1 GGQAPRDLPQRCP
14 QGGPGE
20 APHHPPPAGSVSEQ
34 RRVIAAGVVGTEPVM
49 NASAQVQRRQ
59 KPHVVVVGGGFAGLS
74 AVRALRHV
82 DVDVTLIDRHPYNT
96 FYPLLYQV
104 ATATLN
110 PGDITYFLRAVRAR
124 QKNMRFVNGT
134 VTAMDH
140 TAREIVLD

>member
-1 GGQAPRDLPQRCP
+1 
-14 QGGPGE
+14 
-20 APHHPPPAGSVSEQ
+20 
-34 RRVIAAGVVGTEPVM
+34 M

-124 QKNMRFVNGT
+124 QKNMRFVNEIGR
-134 VTAMDH
+134 ASC
-140 TAREIVLD
+140 RERVRNSEVGERGDT